1 MKLQVRPITEK
12 NQWENFCQQA
22 QNKTFLNSWNWGVF
36 YNSLGNK
43 IWRLGVYDG
52 SKLLAIC
59 LAIKK
64 VAKRG
69 THIFVPHGPIF
80 SNGIKDNSELSQI
93 AKVIVEELAVLAKT
107 ENCTYLKISPTL
119 SNTKENIN
127 LFAKLGFIEAAM
139 FVHPEISWILNL
151 EKSEDELLSAMRKT
165 TRYMIRQAQKSQ
177 VEIIIST
184 DPKDIAQYNELYLA
198 TVARHDFI
206 PFSQEYLEKELAAF
220 SADKQVEIFFAKHN
234 GKIVSGA
241 IIIYWQK
248 TAYYHQ
254 GASDNSGTPSKSGAS
269 YLLQWQIIKR
279 AKELGCTAYNFWGIV
294 PQMRRLEDLNSRKFK
309 NHPWYGLS
317 LFKMGFGGGCTEY
330 MPTMNKP
337 IGVFSWLSFLY
348 EKLERIKKRL

>member
-1 MKLQVRPITEK
+1 MKLQVRPIIKKTE
-12 NQWENFCQQA
+12 WEEFCQHA

-43 IWRLGVYDG
+43 IWRLGVYGD
-52 SKLLAIC
+52 SKLLATC

-80 SNGIKDNSELSQI
+80 FTGIKDNSNLFQI
-93 AKVIVEELAVLAKT
+93 AKVLVEELSVLARS
-107 ENCTYLKISPTL
+107 ENCIYLKISPTL
-119 SNTKENIN
+119 NNTKENIA
-127 LFAKLGFIEAAM
+127 LFNKLGFVEAAM
-139 FVHPEISWILNL
+139 FVHPEISWILDL
-151 EKSEDELLSAMRKT
+151 GKSEDELLSAMRKT

-184 DPKDIAQYNELYLA
+184 DPKDIAKYNELYLA

-206 PFSQEYLEKELAAF
+206 PFSQEYLEKELMAF

-254 GASDNSGTPSKSGAS
+254 GASDSSGAAAKSGAS

-279 AKELGCTAYNFWGIV
+279 AKELGCITYNFWGIV
-294 PQMRRLEDLNSRKFK
+294 PQMRRLEDLNNRKFK

-317 LFKMGFGGGCTEY
+317 LFKMGFGGRCTEY
-330 MPTMNKP
+330 MPTMNKST
-337 IGVFSWLSFLY
+337 GAFSWLSFLY
-348 EKLERIKKRL
+348 EKFERIKKRI